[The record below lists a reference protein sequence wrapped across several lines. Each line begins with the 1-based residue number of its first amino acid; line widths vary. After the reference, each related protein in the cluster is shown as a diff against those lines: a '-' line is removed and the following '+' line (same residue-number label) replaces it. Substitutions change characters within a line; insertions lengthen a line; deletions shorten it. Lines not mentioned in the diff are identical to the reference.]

1 MDKTEQ
7 KIVQYLSEAHATE
20 QALVTAL
27 QSQIAMTPGG
37 SYRGRITTLRDDQP
51 WPRI

>member
-1 MDKTEQ
+1 MDKTEH

-27 QSQIAMTPGG
+27 QSQIAMTPRG
-37 SYRGRITTLRDDQP
+37 SYRGRITTLRGDEP
-51 WPRI
+51 WPGI